1 MKFLED
7 KKIMETSACNVMLQG
22 YCSTGKF
29 LMAEDLLVKM
39 SKRNVADC
47 ISWNIIIRW
56 LSESAR
62 IREVLELLGRNVISC
77 SLPDGDTYSALVV
90 CHCKMSNYRNAMD
103 IFDHIHAKS
112 WVLDHTSYCEL
123 VKGICLGEMTL
134 EATEVFCYMSSNRCS
149 IEPSSFNMLIYG
161 LCETGKVDEAIR
173 IQQLAYYSG
182 TSSTSTTYSTIM
194 LGLSKLD
201 RVKDLWVVL

>member
-1 MKFLED
+1 MQQTADMASLKLGFHEFNPDKCGTKFLSSFESMNLWASCEDSGFCVDIDRSMGYYCKIIRLFEMMRTSNFTVLEEMMKTGLTLPNNVFALVVYVFCKLGKVDDAMKFFED

-29 LMAEDLLVKM
+29 LMAKDLLVKM

-77 SLPDGDTYSALVV
+77 SLPDCDTYSALVV
-90 CHCKMSNYRNAMD
+90 
-103 IFDHIHAKS
+103 
-112 WVLDHTSYCEL
+112 
-123 VKGICLGEMTL
+123 
-134 EATEVFCYMSSNRCS
+134 
-149 IEPSSFNMLIYG
+149 
-161 LCETGKVDEAIR
+161 
-173 IQQLAYYSG
+173 
-182 TSSTSTTYSTIM
+182 
-194 LGLSKLD
+194 
-201 RVKDLWVVL
+201 